1 MIWLID
7 DQWFSMM
14 GIIQPIEQGIE
25 ISVIFNMNMS
35 LRGALVFAEAVSYY
49 GKIASGHFMRVPPS
63 Q

>member
-35 LRGALVFAEAVSYY
+35 LRGAFVV
-49 GKIASGHFMRVPPS
+49 GKS
-63 Q
+63 

>member
-25 ISVIFNMNMS
+25 ILAIFNMNMS
-35 LRGALVFAEAVSYY
+35 LRGAFVVGKSKSPSRNDIQKCCQGIRLVV
-49 GKIASGHFMRVPPS
+49 
-63 Q
+63 